1 MTVKSR
7 IVTSSIGVEYLDLT
21 EAEHPHYHG
30 AGNAV
35 VYFND
40 DAIITGI
47 DYIHD
52 APEDGATALA
62 DKALRHGNAWL
73 GMCSSYTVCDLR
85 KLDASWPVGIAR
97 IMRLVAKN
105 YDLENMYDDDYI

>member
-7 IVTSSIGVEYLDLT
+7 IVTSSIDVKYVELT
-21 EAEHPHYHG
+21 EAEHPYYHG
-30 AGNAV
+30 SGDAI

-40 DAIITGI
+40 DAAITGI

-52 APEDGATALA
+52 APEDGAQALA

-73 GMCSSYTVCDLR
+73 GMCSTYTVCDLR
-85 KLDASWPVGIAR
+85 KLDASYPTGIAR
-97 IMRLVAKN
+97 IMRLVAEN
-105 YDLENMYDDDYI
+105 YDLEGTY